1 MLCFFA
7 NSELNLSLMGDILQR
22 NNEGK
27 RFQRK
32 IMSNGSAARPPPEA
46 VRGTLQRS
54 IFLQERLG
62 ASVETLAWAY
72 FPSALVWTLLPSRL
86 GTLADRFGRKPLM
99 VLGLVA
105 AAAGS
110 FFLPF
115 LSSILAFAV
124 LWAVLALCFATG
136 EPAEQALVADLTG
149 YDRRGRAYGFYAMA
163 NDLGA
168 TIGPFGGAWLYQH
181 VGASAPFCANSL
193 LLALCA
199 LLLVFFLHLP
209 LSPAGQIAGDMPV

>member
-1 MLCFFA
+1 MVSPL
-7 NSELNLSLMGDILQR
+7 LI
-22 NNEGK
+22 
-27 RFQRK
+27 
-32 IMSNGSAARPPPEA
+32 
-46 VRGTLQRS
+46 

-72 FPSALVWTLLPSRL
+72 FPSALVWALLPSRL
-86 GTLADRFGRKPLM
+86 GALADRVGRKPLM

-110 FFLPF
+110 FFLPS
-115 LSSILAFAV
+115 LSSVLAFAA
-124 LWAVLALCFATG
+124 LWAVLALCFAAG
-136 EPAEQALVADLTG
+136 DPAEQALVADLTG

-168 TIGPFGGAWLYQH
+168 TIGPFGGAWLYQQF
-181 VGASAPFCANSL
+181 GASAPFYANSL

-209 LSPAGQIAGDMPV
+209 AGQVAGDMPV